1 MILSMTGY
9 GKSSIEINGK
19 SILVDVKS
27 LNGKTS
33 DVRIKVPNN
42 FRQKEIE
49 IRNMVSEGAYRGK
62 LELTIDISSENG
74 NDEYG
79 LNIPLFKKYHREL
92 SQLKN
97 ELGAEDTSNLFAAIV
112 RIPNVVTAQE
122 KEIDE
127 NEWDYVRDAINN
139 ALLELNAF
147 RRTEG
152 QALEKDLSSNI
163 DFIGEKLKEI
173 EPHENERIEWL
184 KTRLQKNLDDYLGN
198 ENVDQNRFEQEVLFY
213 LEKLDINEEKVRL
226 RQHLKYFI
234 SEISSQEIM
243 VGKKLAFIS
252 QEIGREINTLGAKA
266 QNSNIQQIV
275 VQMKDALEQIKEQ
288 LANVI

>member
-74 NDEYG
+74 DDEYG
-79 LNIPLFKKYHREL
+79 LNIPLFKKYHKEL

-97 ELGAEDTSNLFAAIV
+97 ELEADDASNLFAAIV

-127 NEWDYVRDAINN
+127 KEWDYVKDAINN
-139 ALLELNAF
+139 ALIELNAF

-173 EPHENERIEWL
+173 EPFENERIERL
-184 KTRLQKNLDDYLGN
+184 KTRLQKNLEDFLGN

-234 SEISSQEIM
+234 SEISSPEIM